1 MATPELAAGSLGR
14 SRQREI
20 PAAGSLSPVGSGQ
33 VVEFDR
39 RRSPAV
45 AGDSPRSARRRGF
58 VYDGARAGR
67 ALRAGLS
74 QRAAACRPLPMED
87 VCLYMKAID
96 NSQLTIPAD
105 PRDRGAWMRLVGL
118 GFLALILIVASHAPH
133 TLLRQSGYRIEKL
146 HQQHQA
152 MAEINEQLKVRH
164 AMMSDLR
171 RVVELASEQGLA
183 DTPLERFAWQDR
195 TIEPAADDG
204 KLAQSQFARQP

>member
-1 MATPELAAGSLGR
+1 MATPELASQTLRRSQPWEVPGSEPLHPG
-14 SRQREI
+14 
-20 PAAGSLSPVGSGQ
+20 GSGQ

-39 RRSPAV
+39 CRSTV
-45 AGDSPRSARRRGF
+45 AGDAPRSARRRGF

-87 VCLYMKAID
+87 VCLHMKEID
-96 NSQLTIPAD
+96 NSQLAVPVD
-105 PRDRGAWMRLVGL
+105 PRDREAWMRLVGL
-118 GFLALILIVASHAPH
+118 GFLALVLIVASHAPH

-146 HQQHQA
+146 HEQQQA

-164 AMMSDLR
+164 AMMSDLH
-171 RVVELASEQGLA
+171 RVEELAAGQGLA

-195 TIEPAADDG
+195 TIEPAAEDD